1 MATKTSSRPGP
12 GSRGRTGPSARRRSS
27 RNRWLLVA
35 ATGTVLLIIASSW
48 AALRGGTARPDDGA
62 QATPDR
68 ITLSAQGGRN
78 VGDPAP
84 EFTAPTTNG
93 QDFSLPVD
101 KPAVL
106 FFMAGWCTT
115 CYAEAAA
122 LARIE
127 LEYGDDVAILA
138 ISPDPSD
145 NVDALRQFAD
155 QVGARYGF
163 VHDKDGTLTAALG
176 IQALDTTVVVDADGI
191 IVFRDSVPTEEP
203 ILREALA
210 KAGLT

>member
-1 MATKTSSRPGP
+1 MAPKTSSRPGP
-12 GSRGRTGPSARRRSS
+12 GSRARTGPAARRRPS
-27 RNRWLLVA
+27 RRRWVLIAAVATVLVA
-35 ATGTVLLIIASSW
+35 AAVWLS
-48 AALRGGTARPDDGA
+48 LRGGESNVQSAPA
-62 QATPDR
+62 SPDR
-68 ITLSAQGGRN
+68 IELSAQGGRN

-127 LEYGDDVAILA
+127 QEYGDDVAILA
-138 ISPDPSD
+138 VSPDPSD
-145 NVDALRQFAD
+145 NVEALRQFAD
-155 QVGARYGF
+155 QVDARYGF
-163 VHDKDGTLTAALG
+163 VHDKDGALTAALG
-176 IQALDTTVVVDADGI
+176 IQALDTTVVVDADGT
-191 IVFRDSVPTEEP
+191 IVYRDGVPTSEP
-203 ILREALA
+203 ALREALA